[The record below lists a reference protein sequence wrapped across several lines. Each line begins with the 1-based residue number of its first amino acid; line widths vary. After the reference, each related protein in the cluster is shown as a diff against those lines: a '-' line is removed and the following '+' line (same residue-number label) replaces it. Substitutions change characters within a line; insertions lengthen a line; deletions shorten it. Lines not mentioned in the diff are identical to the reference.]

1 MKKWLPYIVAAVLGV
16 GVAVLMFLPDTSTG
30 NKSSSDPAEKPR
42 MVTKVVDGKMTMNGG
57 TPDAPSD
64 AERISA
70 DRAKGVL
77 APEPGSLRPLNE
89 GELARADRA
98 ARPFNKHYKLVAPFW
113 SIMGTMVGP
122 TDPEVARE
130 CAAMDLYLRDQSK
143 LADDDLNAEEA
154 LQNELALEKKVRTLG
169 IANDKLNSYLD
180 YINNSAHTT
189 IQGGD
194 PSTIVKPG
202 KG

>member
-1 MKKWLPYIVAAVLGV
+1 MKKWIPYIVAAVLGL

-30 NKSSSDPAEKPR
+30 KKASDDPAEKPGI
-42 MVTKVVDGKMTMNGG
+42 VTKVVDGKMTMNGG

-64 AERISA
+64 AERIAAS
-70 DRAKGVL
+70 RASGVL

-89 GELARADRA
+89 GEIARNERA

-113 SIMGTMVGP
+113 SIMGTMVGA
-122 TDPEVARE
+122 TDPEVAKE

-143 LADDDLNAEEA
+143 LGDDDLNAEEA
-154 LQNELALEKKVRTLG
+154 LRNELALEKTVRTLG
-169 IANDKLNSYLD
+169 LDDDKLTSYLD
-180 YINNSAHTT
+180 YINNSANTT

-194 PSTIVKPG
+194 PTLIVKPG